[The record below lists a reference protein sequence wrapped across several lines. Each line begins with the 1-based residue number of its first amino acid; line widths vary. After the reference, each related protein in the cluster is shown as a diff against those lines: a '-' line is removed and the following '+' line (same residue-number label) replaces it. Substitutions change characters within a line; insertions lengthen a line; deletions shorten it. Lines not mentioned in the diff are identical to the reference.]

1 MKAMWPCP
9 LWALGWNAMWTPRRQ
24 PLEHCQGPL
33 TLQRF
38 LSFCPKLNNEWKPT
52 ASHPP
57 PSPLNQDPPDSPT
70 LHPPTSFRTHS
81 VIQLNMFIIASAGKA
96 AWRTIT
102 EEGKINERGVNF
114 RTLIAML
121 PKILHSY
128 IFQHPSGQLGGY
140 GPVCVCVGPP
150 SLGGVGETMGPVS
163 YTKQL

>member
-1 MKAMWPCP
+1 MS
-9 LWALGWNAMWTPRRQ
+9 GN
-24 PLEHCQGPL
+24 
-33 TLQRF
+33 
-38 LSFCPKLNNEWKPT
+38 
-52 ASHPP
+52 PP
-57 PSPLNQDPPDSPT
+57 PPAPTVPTQPAPPGSPT
-70 LHPPTSFRTHS
+70 LHPPTPFRTHS
-81 VIQLNMFIIASAGKA
+81 VIRLNMFIIASAGKA

-128 IFQHPSGQLGGY
+128 IFQHPSGRLGGY
-140 GPVCVCVGPP
+140 GPVCVCAGPP